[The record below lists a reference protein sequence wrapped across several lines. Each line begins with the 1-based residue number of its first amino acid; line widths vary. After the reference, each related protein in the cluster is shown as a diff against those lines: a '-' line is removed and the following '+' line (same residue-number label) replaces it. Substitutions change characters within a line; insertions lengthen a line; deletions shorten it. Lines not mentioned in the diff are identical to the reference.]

1 MLSKTLHDAINTQI
15 KHELNSAYLYL
26 SMSAHCETLNLP
38 GCARWL
44 RIQWQ
49 EEVAHAMKLFDLIGS
64 RGGKVTLQAL
74 DQPPAEFKSVRDIF
88 ERVLV
93 HEQKVTT
100 WINQLY
106 ALAVKENDYAAQAD
120 LQWFV
125 KEQVEEE
132 QTTTTIVAQ
141 LEMIGDSG
149 TALMMLDRH
158 LGTRAVAN

>member
-1 MLSKTLHDAINTQI
+1 MLSKALHDAINAQI
-15 KHELNSAYLYL
+15 KDELNSAYLYL

-44 RIQWQ
+44 RIQWE
-49 EEVAHAMKLFDLIGS
+49 EEVAHAMKLFDLINS

-88 ERVLV
+88 ERVLA
-93 HEQKVTT
+93 HEQKVTAL
-100 WINQLY
+100 INQLY

-132 QTTTTIVAQ
+132 QNVSTIVAQ

-158 LGTRAVAN
+158 LGSRPVAN